1 MTSVR
6 WKGGEDNSPA
16 LGVKLSQLEE
26 EPENQN
32 IEKTLKRESAGI
44 TVDPRT
50 ISKQQFAKQAM
61 QECKGNTNH
70 ENKRG
75 PAKPRG
81 PPRGPRAAITEA
93 AGQLRSS
100 LTLPKWI

>member
-1 MTSVR
+1 MGR
-6 WKGGEDNSPA
+6 E
-16 LGVKLSQLEE
+16 
-26 EPENQN
+26 
-32 IEKTLKRESAGI
+32 RESAGI

-61 QECKGNTNH
+61 QECEINTNH

-81 PPRGPRAAITEA
+81 PPRGPRAAMAET
-93 AGQLRSS
+93 AGQLCSS
-100 LTLPKWI
+100 LTLPK